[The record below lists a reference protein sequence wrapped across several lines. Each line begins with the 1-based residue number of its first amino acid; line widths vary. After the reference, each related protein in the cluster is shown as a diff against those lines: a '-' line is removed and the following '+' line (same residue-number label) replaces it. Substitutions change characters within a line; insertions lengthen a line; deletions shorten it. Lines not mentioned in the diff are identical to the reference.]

1 MLNDNLPADAQIL
14 PFYLADGSD
23 DVALIRGRM
32 ASVGR
37 PANSILERHD
47 YPPLVAT
54 LQAEAL
60 ALAACLSSTLK
71 FDGVFTLQAKGDGLV
86 RTLFA
91 DITEAGHLRG
101 YTAMAD
107 NPTGFQAAASAHD
120 PSGPVCLGPLMGG
133 GYIAFTVDDGTSNGR
148 YQGIVELDERHLSDA
163 AMKWYENSEQLD
175 TVVVCAA
182 EHGADGW
189 QAVAL
194 MLQRIAADGGKADG
208 ETADG
213 ASMPKTN
220 EQARAASDDAW
231 HTAKT
236 LLGSVTRGELLDPAL
251 SPEDII
257 FRLFNSMAPHSAPAR
272 PVLDHCRCNV
282 EKIESMLQQ
291 LAPDDIDDMAD
302 NDGNLTVTCE
312 CCKTYR
318 VYHKDAIPRP

>member
-37 PANSILERHD
+37 AASTILARHA
-47 YPPLVAT
+47 YPDIVAI

-91 DITEAGHLRG
+91 DITETGALRG
-101 YTAMAD
+101 YAALDD
-107 NPTGFQAAASAHD
+107 NRAALQAAALAHD
-120 PSGPVCLGPLMGG
+120 PTGPVRLGHVMGE
-133 GYIAFTVDDGTSNGR
+133 GYIAFTVDDGNTMGR
-148 YQGIVELDERHLSDA
+148 YQGIVELDNQHLSDA
-163 AMKWYENSEQLD
+163 AMRWYENSEQLN

-182 EHGADGW
+182 AEGPDGW

-194 MLQRIAADGGKADG
+194 MLQRIAVEGGQGDAMTWSD
-208 ETADG
+208 A
-213 ASMPKTN
+213 A
-220 EQARAASDDAW
+220 ARAKSDDAW

-236 LLGSVTRGELLDPAL
+236 LLGSVTSNELLDSDL
-251 SPEDII
+251 SPENIV
-257 FRLFNSMAPHSAPAR
+257 FRLFNAMAPHSAPAR
-272 PVLDHCRCNV
+272 PVADQCRCNV
-282 EKIESMLQQ
+282 EKIEAVLQQ
-291 LAPDDIDDMAD
+291 LAAD
-302 NDGNLTVTCE
+302 EVEDLADEDGNLTITCE
-312 CCKTYR
+312 FCKTER
-318 VYHKDAIPRP
+318 AYHKDAMPSV

>member
-37 PANSILERHD
+37 AASTILARHA
-47 YPPLVAT
+47 YPEIVAI

-91 DITEAGHLRG
+91 DITETGALRG
-101 YTAMAD
+101 YAALD
-107 NPTGFQAAASAHD
+107 GNQAAFRAAALAHE
-120 PSGPVCLGPLMGG
+120 PMGPVRLGHLMGD
-133 GYIAFTVDDGTSNGR
+133 GYIAFTVDDGSTNGR
-148 YQGIVELDERHLSDA
+148 YQGIVELDDQHLSDA
-163 AMKWYENSEQLD
+163 AMRWYKNSEQLN

-182 EHGADGW
+182 AEGRDGW

-194 MLQRIAADGGKADG
+194 MLQRIAAEGGNGDVMTWSDAG
-208 ETADG
+208 
-213 ASMPKTN
+213 S
-220 EQARAASDDAW
+220 RAKSDDAW

-236 LLGSVTRGELLDPAL
+236 LLGSITRGELLDPAL
-251 SPEDII
+251 SPENIV
-257 FRLFNSMAPHSAPAR
+257 FRLFNAMAPHSAKAR
-272 PVLDHCRCNV
+272 PVADQCRCNV
-282 EKIESMLQQ
+282 EKIEAVLQQ
-291 LAPDDIDDMAD
+291 LAAD
-302 NDGNLTVTCE
+302 EVEDLADEDGKLTITCE
-312 CCKTYR
+312 FCKTQR
-318 VYHKDAIPRP
+318 SYHKDAIPSV

>member
-47 YPPLVAT
+47 YPQLVAT

-101 YTAMAD
+101 YTAMED
-107 NPTGFQAAASAHD
+107 NPTGFQAAALAHD
-120 PSGPVCLGPLMGG
+120 PSGPVCLGPLMGS

-163 AMKWYENSEQLD
+163 AMRWYENSEQLD
-175 TVVVCAA
+175 TIVVCAA

-194 MLQRIAADGGKADG
+194 MLQRIAADGGKG
-208 ETADG
+208 DG
-213 ASMPKTN
+213 ARVMG
-220 EQARAASDDAW
+220 Q
-231 HTAKT
+231 HAK
-236 LLGSVTRGELLDPAL
+236 
-251 SPEDII
+251 
-257 FRLFNSMAPHSAPAR
+257 N
-272 PVLDHCRCNV
+272 
-282 EKIESMLQQ
+282 Q
-291 LAPDDIDDMAD
+291 
-302 NDGNLTVTCE
+302 
-312 CCKTYR
+312 
-318 VYHKDAIPRP
+318 